1 VHILA
6 SVDIAGS
13 WWQYVALFVA
23 VAASWAGVPF
33 VGATALGAAGVAA
46 SQGRLNLALVV
57 GVSTLAGEV
66 GGLTGYAIGNRWGR
80 EILER
85 PGKHQA
91 GRQRMV
97 ERGEHAYARWGRLAV
112 FFTPAIV
119 SGTAKM
125 QHGQFVLWNL
135 LASLAFSVSV
145 AASAYGFGRLFTGH
159 HSPHDIA
166 ILLVGLVVG
175 VLVTVHFI
183 RHRNRAAT
191 AARPSAG

>member
-6 SVDIAGS
+6 SVDIAGT

-33 VGATALGAAGVAA
+33 IGATALGAAGVAA
-46 SQGRLNLALVV
+46 SQGKLNLALVV

-80 EILER
+80 QILER
-85 PGKHQA
+85 PGRHQA

-97 ERGEHAYARWGRLAV
+97 ERGERAYGRWGRLAV

-135 LASLAFSVSV
+135 LASLGFSVSV
-145 AASAYGFGRLFTGH
+145 AASTYGLGRIFTGH

-175 VLVTVHFI
+175 VLVTVLFI
-183 RHRNRAAT
+183 RHRHRAASE
-191 AARPSAG
+191 ARPSAG